1 MLFPIGTKVRFRFTG
16 ETGQVV
22 SLLND
27 GMLLVR
33 LDSDRSLDIPT
44 FEEDLQDATERPAVA
59 ANPYGPKQAKT
70 PLKQAEKPP
79 RRDIRA
85 THPIDTPKG
94 LQLCFEAMPARD
106 GAITRYTAWLL
117 NDTAADFLID
127 IGMYIGEEKLF
138 HTEDFSHACSAIE
151 LGELLADDLNDHPEV
166 DVQVQRMTT
175 AGTDAALKLVLKIKP
190 KSFFNRLL
198 HVPILQMPVHQFV
211 LFDRFDTPDADE
223 APKDDLKAYTKQKL
237 GNNAAAQTN
246 SNSRPFKLYSLEEY
260 ATFVPEID
268 LHIENL
274 TEGWQRMSSA
284 DILRIQLQH
293 CQRFLDKAIRLGV
306 PSVFL
311 IHGVGEGKLRDAI
324 ADALR
329 HNPQVK
335 KFKNQ
340 FHQKFGFGATEVWF

>member
-1 MLFPIGTKVRFRFTG
+1 
-16 ETGQVV
+16 
-22 SLLND
+22 
-27 GMLLVR
+27 
-33 LDSDRSLDIPT
+33 
-44 FEEDLQDATERPAVA
+44 
-59 ANPYGPKQAKT
+59 
-70 PLKQAEKPP
+70 
-79 RRDIRA
+79 
-85 THPIDTPKG
+85 
-94 LQLCFEAMPARD
+94 
-106 GAITRYTAWLL
+106 
-117 NDTAADFLID
+117 DTAFDFLID
-127 IGMYIGEEKLF
+127 IGMYIGDEKLF
-138 HTEDFSHACSAIE
+138 HAEDFSHACSAIE

-166 DVQVQRMTT
+166 DALVQRMTT
-175 AGTDAALKLVLKIKP
+175 AGTDTALKNLLKIKP

-198 HVPILQMPVHQFV
+198 HVPILQMPVHHFV

-237 GNNAAAQTN
+237 GNATSQPA
-246 SNSRPFKLYSLEEY
+246 SNSRPFRLFNVEEF

-306 PSVFL
+306 PSVFI

-324 ADALR
+324 GDALR

-340 FHQKFGFGATEVWF
+340 YHQKFGYGATEVWF